1 MGRTALVFG
10 QLFQVVRYCTVLILL
25 VFPLKNT
32 IKNAIQV
39 FGVKAAE
46 RPLVRNVTF
55 YVMSSN
61 DEAGLAAGQYWTS
74 LSVGVGAI
82 NTYIHILYA
91 LHTSRIHTVYYDRNQ
106 YIPCNY

>member
-25 VFPLKNT
+25 VFFSKKHYL
-32 IKNAIQV
+32 KNAIQV

-82 NTYIHILYA
+82 HTYII
-91 LHTSRIHTVYYDRNQ
+91 
-106 YIPCNY
+106 YITCITHKPHSHCMR

>member
-1 MGRTALVFG
+1 M
-10 QLFQVVRYCTVLILL
+10 
-25 VFPLKNT
+25 
-32 IKNAIQV
+32 
-39 FGVKAAE
+39 KAAE

-82 NTYIHILYA
+82 HTYI
-91 LHTSRIHTVYYDRNQ
+91 T
-106 YIPCNY
+106 YITCITYKPHSHCIR